1 MAAAWK
7 RCRQHDLKEGWRLI
21 SEVLAAVPFFHIH
34 LTVVV
39 ASDVTD
45 HSDEVD

>member
-21 SEVLAAVPFFHIH
+21 SEVPFFHIH